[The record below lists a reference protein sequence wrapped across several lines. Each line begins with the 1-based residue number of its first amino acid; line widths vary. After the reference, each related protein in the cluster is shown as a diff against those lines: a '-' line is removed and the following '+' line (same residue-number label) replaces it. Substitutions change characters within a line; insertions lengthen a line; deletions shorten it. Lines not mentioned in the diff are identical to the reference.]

1 MRDDSIK
8 SMSDINYH
16 AKQVRHSLTHF
27 KDVIAKNKLEM
38 LSGNGTIVLETIA
51 NVHSALK
58 AQKLNNTHNSAII
71 SGKYFRDE
79 LEIMTN
85 FQKRLTATQQVH
97 HALGNLIKLC
107 DDALV
112 SENEENFIALNKE
125 TVKEIVTS
133 LGEFSFNL
141 AAFNH
146 FL

>member
-8 SMSDINYH
+8 STYDINYH

-71 SGKYFRDE
+71 SGKYFHVE

-85 FQKRLTATQQVH
+85 FYNDLQQH
-97 HALGNLIKLC
+97 NKFIMH
-107 DDALV
+107 
-112 SENEENFIALNKE
+112 SEI
-125 TVKEIVTS
+125 S
-133 LGEFSFNL
+133 
-141 AAFNH
+141 
-146 FL
+146 